1 MNRLG
6 DASAF
11 VIPAGQLLLT
21 RLGTTRMYTVG
32 IVFEFY
38 TVPLHHSFT
47 VCPNFSCHV
56 SIVFFFFS
64 MLCRAAFNAA
74 YSHSAVVF
82 SCFQTREGF
91 VGVVR
96 SLPRFPFRTGMSVS
110 H

>member
-1 MNRLG
+1 M
-6 DASAF
+6 A
-11 VIPAGQLLLT
+11 ILLNL
-21 RLGTTRMYTVG
+21 VK
-32 IVFEFY
+32 
-38 TVPLHHSFT
+38 S
-47 VCPNFSCHV
+47 
-56 SIVFFFFS
+56 
-64 MLCRAAFNAA
+64 